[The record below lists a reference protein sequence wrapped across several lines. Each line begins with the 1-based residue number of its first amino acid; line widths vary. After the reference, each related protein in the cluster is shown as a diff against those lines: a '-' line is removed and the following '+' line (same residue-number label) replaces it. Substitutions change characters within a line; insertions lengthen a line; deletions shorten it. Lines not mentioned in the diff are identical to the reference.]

1 MKSKVVMVLLLLITS
16 LFIAEIAEA
25 QIACFQYSGGVVS
38 CDGPSGNTTIAPLGT
53 PNQGVITEHG
63 HGRNS
68 LTPYTIIPPASSSP
82 RSRDLNESIRPLDRL
97 DRPSYERDSPYTPTY
112 RNPYTPTDR

>member
-1 MKSKVVMVLLLLITS
+1 MKSKMAMVLLLLVTR
-16 LFIAEIAEA
+16 LFIAGMAEG
-25 QIACFQYSGGVVS
+25 QVACFQYSGGVVS

-53 PNQGVITEHG
+53 PNQDVVTEHG

-82 RSRDLNESIRPLDRL
+82 RSRDLNESIRPL
-97 DRPSYERDSPYTPTY
+97 PV
-112 RNPYTPTDR
+112 